1 MRGWWRIGVV
11 LSVIWFVGFGGW
23 LWLSST
29 GAYMDI
35 HQWQLQDCH
44 NLYRKE
50 REQLQGFDPQFDQK
64 AAKINSESKACQEE
78 AAAHFERQ
86 MDKLFYSQGGLIF
99 AVDAGVLALVWSLA
113 WIVVAVGRWVAAG
126 FRQQA

>member
-1 MRGWWRIGVV
+1 MRWWWRIGVV

-35 HQWQLQDCH
+35 HQWQLQDCF

-50 REQLQGFDPQFDQK
+50 REQLQGFERWSRL
-64 AAKINSESKACQEE
+64 SEQI
-78 AAAHFERQ
+78 FRI
-86 MDKLFYSQGGLIF
+86 DK
-99 AVDAGVLALVWSLA
+99 WSLCQ
-113 WIVVAVGRWVAAG
+113 G
-126 FRQQA
+126 